1 MCHRPLRY
9 WLGGCGWD
17 PIDDLNGLDRKDH
30 EALFSKFVKDSRAWT
45 DPVCLR
51 QVPLATREEMLRGV
65 AEGMMFSPR
74 DPQLAAM
81 HAGITA
87 SIAASASDKGGTSAE
102 GRQSSTRSRDEADLS
117 TPKSSR
123 AARKRHGRR

>member
-1 MCHRPLRY
+1 MKDGNSEQICCCNRY
-9 WLGGCGWD
+9 SWD
-17 PIDDLNGLDRKDH
+17 STFNSDTIQTSDTFSDH
-30 EALFSKFVKDSRAWT
+30 
-45 DPVCLR
+45 VCLR

-87 SIAASASDKGGTSAE
+87 SIAAI
-102 GRQSSTRSRDEADLS
+102 
-117 TPKSSR
+117 
-123 AARKRHGRR
+123 